1 MIAEIIQDAF
11 FAAIA
16 SVGFAAISHPP
27 KRVYLYCGLIA
38 AIGHSV
44 RFVLMGGNPVSMHIV
59 PASLLASFVVGT
71 LAVLFSPLSRT
82 PAETCLYPS
91 LLPMIPGVYA
101 YRSFGGLA
109 MCILGKN
116 EEQFDHYFYLFASNG
131 LTCLFIL
138 AAMVIGATLPIF
150 IFKKISFQA
159 TR

>member
-27 KRVYLYCGLIA
+27 KRVYVYCALIA

-44 RFVLMGGNPVSMHIV
+44 RFMLMNADILGMHIV
-59 PASLLASFVVGT
+59 MATFIAAFIVGT

-82 PAETCLYPS
+82 PAETCLYPA
-91 LLPMIPGVYA
+91 LLPMIPGVFA

-109 MCILGKN
+109 MCILKHS
-116 EEQFDHYFYLFASNG
+116 EQQFNHYFYLFASNG

>member
-1 MIAEIIQDAF
+1 MIAEILQDAF

-27 KRVYLYCGLIA
+27 KRVYIYCALIA

-44 RFVLMGGNPVSMHIV
+44 RFVLMRSETFGMHIV
-59 PASLLASFVVGT
+59 MATFIAAFIVGT

-82 PAETCLYPS
+82 PAETCLYPA
-91 LLPMIPGVYA
+91 LLPMIPGVFA

-109 MCILGKN
+109 MCILNHG
-116 EEQFDHYFYLFASNG
+116 ESQFNHYFYLFASNG